1 MARSN
6 IGGTRGFLRGRVAND
21 LYQVTRDEAGK
32 RIQLVRS
39 VEESRINNN
48 TMPQAMARM
57 QMALCMG
64 SLAQFKEIVDHS
76 FEGFPYG
83 QLSIA
88 HFVHLNIPLIQ
99 NDCKNHWSDMF
110 LFNYP
115 EKGVS
120 VPKAGSWIMAEGSL
134 VMPDFITCHSTSIYG
149 ENSGVQLAFDIAT
162 LTKGDMKQKLSLAD
176 NDYITHLCFAEG
188 VIESFNK
195 LCFLRLYLNPAFDD
209 STVITAQNY
218 QDVFT
223 YSANAPYRSSFDAS
237 TGTFFFYFDQTDLT
251 NIDAFSVSTNVISR
265 WDGRVWG
272 RNNARFMPVPGYE
285 DYTSNWISPHDR
297 FQSWFPAYDPDE
309 SDEYPLPTEDWVD
322 LGLPSGTLW
331 RKFNIGATSPLQ
343 FGLFFTYANLQGHYW
358 NGNSFSDGYIFSE
371 ANYSTTPGASFS
383 GNIDDAHDAAREY
396 LGEHWKLPTNVQLSE
411 LINNTTQEF
420 LFHGTLQY
428 VRFTSNN
435 NSESLL
441 FPLTGFGVNST
452 LYSLNQRSYLASGIQ
467 RSNTQGYIMSIDSN
481 SGITNTV
488 LYKWYGF
495 QIRPVYVP

>member
-39 VEESRINNN
+39 VEVSRINNN

-120 VPKAGSWIMAEGSL
+120 VPKAGSWIMAEGTL
-134 VMPDFITCHSTSIYG
+134 VMPNFITCHSTSVYG
-149 ENSGVQLAFDIAT
+149 GNSGVQLAFDMAT
-162 LTKGDMKQKLSLAD
+162 LTKGDMKQKLGLAD

-223 YSANAPYRSSFDAS
+223 YSSNAPYRSSFDAS
-237 TGTFFFYFDQTDLT
+237 TGTFFFYFDQSNLT

-322 LGLPSGTLW
+322 LNLPSGTLW
-331 RKFNIGATSPLQ
+331 RKFNIGATHPEQL
-343 FGLFFTYANLQGHYW
+343 GLYFSWGNIVGHYW
-358 NGNSFSDGYIFSE
+358 NGSAFADGYSFTDE
-371 ANYSTTPGASFS
+371 AYNLTPGALLT
-383 GNIDDAHDAAREY
+383 GNIDIAHDAAREY
-396 LGEHWKLPTNVQLSE
+396 LGEHWKIPTLSQIRE
-411 LINNTTQEF
+411 LFDSVVISQFASGNQNCLLLVSKYNNNTLIIPLSGYGDGPGLLRYNSRLYLYASDF
-420 LFHGTLQY
+420 SSM
-428 VRFTSNN
+428 SNC
-435 NSESLL
+435 SIVLVIE
-441 FPLTGFGVNST
+441 NST
-452 LYSLNQRSYLASGIQ
+452 IYLTKAQRYY
-467 RSNTQGYIMSIDSN
+467 GYN
-481 SGITNTV
+481 
-488 LYKWYGF
+488 
-495 QIRPVYVP
+495 IRPVYVP

>member
-21 LYQVTRDEAGK
+21 LYQVTRDDAGK

-99 NDCKNHWSDMF
+99 NDCKNNWSDMF

-134 VMPDFITCHSTSIYG
+134 IMPDFITCHSTSVYG
-149 ENSGVQLAFDIAT
+149 ENSGVQLAFDMAT
-162 LTKGDMKQKLSLAD
+162 LTKGDMKQKLGLAD

-223 YSANAPYRSSFDAS
+223 YSANAPYRSTFDAS
-237 TGTFFFYFDQTDLT
+237 TGTFFFYFDQSDLT

-272 RNNARFMPVPGYE
+272 RNNARFMPVPGYD

-331 RKFNIGATSPLQ
+331 RKFNIGATHPQQL
-343 FGLFFTYANLQGHYW
+343 GLYFSWGNIMGHYW
-358 NGNSFSDGYIFSE
+358 NGSAFADGYSFTQE
-371 ANYSTTPGASFS
+371 AYDLTPGAQLI
-383 GNIDDAHDAAREY
+383 GDIDNAHDAAREY
-396 LGEHWKLPTNVQLSE
+396 LGEHWRMPDNNMFSELLTNTTWTVVTFGTFKCVQLTSKNNFNR
-411 LINNTTQEF
+411 LVIPLSGVGQNDNVNQFGLSTWLLSRNYINARTASCCRF
-420 LFHGTLQY
+420 LSSSNPF
-428 VRFTSNN
+428 VSFVDRF
-435 NSESLL
+435 
-441 FPLTGFGVNST
+441 
-452 LYSLNQRSYLASGIQ
+452 
-467 RSNTQGYIMSIDSN
+467 
-481 SGITNTV
+481 
-488 LYKWYGF
+488 YGF
-495 QIRPVYVP
+495 SIRPVYVP

>member
-134 VMPDFITCHSTSIYG
+134 VMPDFITCHSTSVYG
-149 ENSGVQLAFDIAT
+149 ENSGVQLAFDMAT
-162 LTKGDMKQKLSLAD
+162 LTKGDMKQKLGLAD

-237 TGTFFFYFDQTDLT
+237 SGTFFFYFDQSDLT

-331 RKFNIGATSPLQ
+331 RKFNVGATHPLQ
-343 FGLFFTYANLQGHYW
+343 YGLYFSWGNIVGHYW
-358 NGNSFSDGYIFSE
+358 NGSTFADGYSFTQE
-371 ANYSTTPGASFS
+371 AYNLTPGALLT
-383 GNIDDAHDAAREY
+383 GDIDNAHDAAREY
-396 LGEHWKLPTNVQLSE
+396 LGEHWKIPSSVQYEE
-411 LINNTTQEF
+411 LNQNCNFEIITQ
-420 LFHGTLQY
+420 G
-428 VRFTSNN
+428 
-435 NSESLL
+435 
-441 FPLTGFGVNST
+441 
-452 LYSLNQRSYLASGIQ
+452 SLNYFVYTSKINGNRLILPLSGYAQQKLISTNNGRFYLWTNKYA
-467 RSNTQGYIMSIDSN
+467 NNENGYNFFYFNNVAPYIR
-481 SGITNTV
+481 GW
-488 LYKWYGF
+488 LRYYGCC
-495 QIRPVYVP
+495 IRPVYVP

>member
-134 VMPDFITCHSTSIYG
+134 VMPNFITCHSTSVYG
-149 ENSGVQLAFDIAT
+149 ENSGVQLAFDMAT
-162 LTKGDMKQKLSLAD
+162 LTKGDMKQKLGLAD

-188 VIESFNK
+188 VVESFNK

-237 TGTFFFYFDQTDLT
+237 TGTFFFYFDQSDLT

-331 RKFNIGATSPLQ
+331 RKFNIGATHPQQ
-343 FGLFFTYANLQGHYW
+343 FGLYFSWGNIVGHYW
-358 NGNSFSDGYIFSE
+358 NGSAFSDGYNFTQGI
-371 ANYSTTPGASFS
+371 YDLTPGAQLA
-383 GNIDDAHDAAREY
+383 GNIDNAHDAAREY
-396 LGEHWKLPTNVQLSE
+396 LGEHWKVPSVSDFNELYEKCDIELLVFGTIEVIRFISKINSNVLFLPLSGRADGSVVSVFQTRTE
-411 LINNTTQEF
+411 YLTSGFRSASNFN
-420 LFHGTLQY
+420 G
-428 VRFTSNN
+428 VRFESSLAFSNVAC
-435 NSESLL
+435 SR
-441 FPLTGFGVNST
+441 
-452 LYSLNQRSYLASGIQ
+452 YR
-467 RSNTQGYIMSIDSN
+467 GYN
-481 SGITNTV
+481 
-488 LYKWYGF
+488 
-495 QIRPVYVP
+495 IRPVYVP